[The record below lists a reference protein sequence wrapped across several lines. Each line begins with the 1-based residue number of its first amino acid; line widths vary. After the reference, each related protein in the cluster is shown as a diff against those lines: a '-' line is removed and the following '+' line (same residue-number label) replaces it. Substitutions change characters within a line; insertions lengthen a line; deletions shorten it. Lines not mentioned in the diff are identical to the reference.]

1 MFNLKRLI
9 IALSVSCL
17 IFVVACTSEV
27 VREVEVPVVSEMIR
41 EVTVVVEKAV
51 EVPVPQ
57 TVIVEKPV
65 EVREVIDNIVIETVV
80 ETVVVEK
87 EVTVEVPIEREIS
100 VLVEREVTVEVPVF
114 VEREVVIE
122 IPVEVLQTVIVEIEV
137 PVTNTPEPTASVQST
152 ATANPTDVKLPPTSD
167 YITGQ
172 GVSIGLRR
180 VGAVIGL
187 PTVSP
192 YRSTPTI
199 AGGVEEYFFHY
210 ENDDP
215 MTPELVES
223 WDIDPAGTRVRMT
236 MRKGLGGAGI
246 PFNSP
251 VAYEDI
257 DFGVVDAD
265 NVVRYFNESNITTN
279 PHTTYGNSGD
289 LADIFLEARKI
300 DDWTVEIGLVMPVYF
315 CLPISQFGCL
325 NADRGLYYL
334 AHADTMGV
342 EWANNH
348 HIGTGPF
355 VQEECIP
362 GHICVTRS
370 LYPHWRVFPEI
381 SSFTQ
386 LQVGDPAARVAMLRN
401 DELDM
406 AAVDFT
412 EVAPLVDEGFRFLET
427 MPGGYI
433 GQSILFPGNLWEH
446 SHART
451 GEPLEPWN
459 CDENRSAEA
468 IENACGSGQHEG
480 PYKQDYPWIGN
491 PWGTKDAPCSY
502 GDALGRER
510 CGDAP
515 YSDTDNRTG
524 LHDMD
529 QARLVRVALSIAIDR
544 NKINERFLDGRGT
557 PIYSEYMGPEYPGWD
572 PARHTGCW
580 DWLGNRE
587 DCGDE
592 VRHAPFRNGIPWEL
606 VDGELVLAG
615 GILNLAGYRLVDG
628 KRQGFEKITLQSYVA
643 EAGEVSLDVAKYIT
657 AQWEQLGIEIEEVV
671 EDYGGMISQRMRR
684 RVQYF
689 PVLKNGFVYS
699 NAFPLDWPM
708 PNTDSSFT
716 RPGWGVG
723 FESQPGARWFL
734 EILSEPDKAAR
745 EKLHLDWVDY
755 SMFWVQY
762 AGVFQI
768 PKGVIA
774 GPRIAAWNGRQ
785 EHNHNVSNN
794 PEFIIL
800 R

>member
-1 MFNLKRLI
+1 M
-9 IALSVSCL
+9 
-17 IFVVACTSEV
+17 
-27 VREVEVPVVSEMIR
+27 
-41 EVTVVVEKAV
+41 
-51 EVPVPQ
+51 
-57 TVIVEKPV
+57 
-65 EVREVIDNIVIETVV
+65 
-80 ETVVVEK
+80 
-87 EVTVEVPIEREIS
+87 
-100 VLVEREVTVEVPVF
+100 
-114 VEREVVIE
+114 
-122 IPVEVLQTVIVEIEV
+122 
-137 PVTNTPEPTASVQST
+137 
-152 ATANPTDVKLPPTSD
+152 
-167 YITGQ
+167 
-172 GVSIGLRR
+172 
-180 VGAVIGL
+180 IGL
-187 PTVSP
+187 PTVGP

-265 NVVRYFNESNITTN
+265 NVVRYFNESNHTTN
-279 PHTTYGNSGD
+279 PYTTYGNSGD
-289 LADIFLEARKI
+289 LAHIFLEAQKI
-300 DDWTVEIGLVMPVYF
+300 DDWTVEIDLVMPVYF

-355 VQEECIP
+355 VQEQCIP
-362 GHICVTRS
+362 GHSCVTRS
-370 LYPHWRVFPEI
+370 LYPHWRVVPEI

-412 EVAPLVDEGFRFLET
+412 EVAPLVDEGFQFLET

-446 SHART
+446 SHIVDVQ
-451 GEPLEPWN
+451 PLEPWN
-459 CDENRSAEA
+459 CENRSFEA
-468 IENACGSGQHEG
+468 IDNACGAGPNEG

-491 PWGTKDAPCSY
+491 PWGTQDAPCTD
-502 GDALGRER
+502 GDGAGRER
-510 CGDAP
+510 CGNAP
-515 YSDTDNRTG
+515 YSDTDNPDG
-524 LHDMD
+524 MDDME
-529 QARLVRVALSIAIDR
+529 QARLVRYALSMAIDR
-544 NKINERFLDGRGT
+544 IEINERFLDGKGT
-557 PIYSEYMGPEYPGWD
+557 PIFSEYMGHEYPGWD
-572 PARHTGCW
+572 PERKTGCW
-580 DWLGNRE
+580 DWLGNRYNCLLTE
-587 DCGDE
+587 P
-592 VRHAPFRNGIPWEL
+592 RFFANGVHWEL
-606 VDGELVLAG
+606 FNGDLGLAES
-615 GILNLAGYRLVDG
+615 LLHSAGYPLVDG
-628 KRQGFEKITLQSYVA
+628 KRQAFGKITLQSYVA

-657 AQWEQLGIEIEEVV
+657 AQWEQLGIESEEIV
-671 EDYGGMISQRMRR
+671 ESYGAVISQRMRR

-699 NAFPLDWPM
+699 NVFPLDWPM
-708 PNTDSSFT
+708 PDTDSSIS

-723 FESQPGARWFL
+723 FESQPGAKWFL
-734 EILSEPDKAAR
+734 EILSEPDKAKR
-745 EKLHLDWVDY
+745 ERLHLDWVDY

-785 EHNHNVSNN
+785 EHHHNVSNN